1 MAILHG
7 SWIQESQE
15 SYFFIWGETWRHLSQ
30 VAVLQ
35 LEDELIH
42 QHPYGMTLSELK
54 TFLLS
59 LKKSGLLNWQL
70 SELGE
75 NSETAPKSPRR
86 RKSKNQEMVVSGE
99 VSHNQ
104 SGDLSKERKSVS
116 RKCVLPTRGETS
128 NLIPCYSALS
138 EKEENQPIYLYPWQV
153 EGICLKPL
161 EAFDF
166 LQSLPLGSI
175 TETESFLGS
184 DLRFWS
190 QVGRWCLDLF
200 ARGKFLPTLKRIS
213 PDKFSAKWE
222 PLLDSSTDQIRFNT
236 FAKQMPIACRI
247 YQREESQDSLASAE
261 LYSPW
266 RVEFPSPSQDILK
279 SFLTGIS
286 DAQVRKL
293 FHVNTEIPL
302 KNVTAPVGEWL
313 QALGNEI
320 DIVEGERAI
329 VERLEIALKAW
340 KSPLQHTIEKNEFRT
355 CFNLIPPLLGKT
367 EWTLMYGLHAID
379 DGEFMIDAQ
388 TIWHNPVE
396 RLNYL
401 GRMIQFPQ
409 ETLLKGLGLAS
420 KLYPLIEPSLQE
432 AYPQSCQ
439 LNALQAYEFLKS
451 VAWRFTDSGLGVI
464 LPPSLTNREG
474 WASRLGLSIQADTTP
489 LSVGKMEKLGLKSI
503 LNFKWELTIGGQQIS
518 QKEFKRLVALNSPLV
533 EINGEWVE
541 LRPQDVRAAQNFF
554 VTRKEE
560 MTLSLEDA
568 LRLAA
573 GDTPTI
579 EKLPVVNFAASGQL
593 QELLNTL
600 TNNES
605 IDAIAPPKSFRGEL
619 RPYQARG
626 VHWLSFLEKWG
637 LGACLADDMG
647 CGKCLTPESLIFVN
661 GNLEKAETIWHNYAK
676 EETLFDGE
684 GFWSEPK
691 TKLLVNSLDQKTNKI
706 VQAPI
711 QRLYRQEV
719 REKLRKI
726 TLEDGSIITITN
738 RHKLLIR
745 NEWTTDFSVGDY
757 VGLPAKLSWDGESQ
771 DPDLVKFLAWQIA
784 LGDEMES
791 GTLTIAQKDDK
802 NLADLDKTIQH
813 IAERYNLKINHP
825 SNSNKIPV
833 FRVNSPDYRRFLAEK
848 GYQWGTRSRDKS
860 IPAFIMQADVNTV
873 RIFLSHYFDAEASV
887 IIKMGQIEINTAS
900 PLLMQQ
906 ISTLLRRFGIKL
918 RVASQEKC
926 ATNGSH
932 TYYIG
937 TLGGSAASL
946 FLQEIGFNSPENA
959 REFEEICRRLNLTNV
974 EEILT
979 SDIVA
984 YTVENSK
991 LPLSYVGMHHPV
1003 YLNGSQQF
1011 SRPSLANVI
1020 TEMPLFKGAT
1030 PKESPQG
1037 KPFEAYANLAQSQLE
1052 HIRQSWQDIGENE
1065 VVYSPIKTIEEIDYQ
1080 GWVYDFEVSEYHN
1093 FIANNILCHNTIQL
1107 IAFLL
1112 HLQEENALTSPVLLV
1127 CPTSVLGNWKR
1138 EVNKFGPTLKAFI
1151 HHGNQRAKG
1160 KEFAKAIKG
1169 KNLVITSYPL
1179 VFRDL
1184 KEFEGVKWQG
1194 IVLDEAQNIKNSEA
1208 KQSQAVRQIE
1218 ASFRIALTGT
1228 PVENRLQE
1236 LWSILDFLNPGFL
1249 GNRNF
1254 FQRRFAVPIEKYG
1267 DRDSLQTLRA
1277 LVRPFILRRLKTDKD
1292 IIQDLPEKQEMTVFC
1307 PLSQEQAILYQKLV
1321 EESLAEIES
1330 SDGIKRRGMILA
1342 LLTRLKQ
1349 VCNHPLMLKSEGS
1362 DKKTDRKKVL
1372 KAQDSGKLLR
1382 LQEMLEEVFAE
1393 RDRALIFTQF
1403 AEWGHLLKPYLEQHF
1418 GKEILFLYGG
1428 TRQQQREEMID
1439 RFQHDPQGP
1448 PIMILSLKAGG
1459 TGLNLTRATHVFH
1472 FDRWWNPAVENQA
1485 TDRVFRIGQTRNVQ
1499 VHKFV
1504 CTGTLE
1510 EKIHDMIESKKALA
1524 EQVVSAGEQWLTE
1537 LDTDQLRNLLLLDRS
1552 SIIEDD
1558 ED

>member
-7 SWIQESQE
+7 SWIEESQE
-15 SYFFIWGETWRHLSQ
+15 SYFFIWGETWRRITP
-30 VAVLQ
+30 
-35 LEDELIH
+35 LEVFEVELLPP
-42 QHPYGMTLSELK
+42 HPYGMTPSELK
-54 TFLLS
+54 NFLLS

-70 SELGE
+70 SEFGDF
-75 NSETAPKSPRR
+75 SSTPPKSPKR
-86 RKSKNQEMVVSGE
+86 RKSNNQEMVLSGE
-99 VSHNQ
+99 FPENKP
-104 SGDLSKERKSVS
+104 GDFIRERK
-116 RKCVLPTRGETS
+116 RPIALPSLEVKS
-128 NLIPCYSALS
+128 SLIPCYSALS
-138 EKEENQPIYLYPWQV
+138 EKGEDRPIYLYPWQV

-166 LQSLPLGSI
+166 LQSLPLGGI

-200 ARGKFLPTLKRIS
+200 ARGKFLPSLDKVS
-213 PDKFSAKWE
+213 AEKFSAKWR

-236 FAKQMPIACRI
+236 FAKEMPIACRI
-247 YQREESQDSLASAE
+247 YQREEDKASEVQSL
-261 LYSPW
+261 W
-266 RVEFPSPSQDILK
+266 RVQFPCPSKEVLT
-279 SFLTGIS
+279 SFLHGII
-286 DAQVRKL
+286 DAQVRKIFSL
-293 FHVNTEIPL
+293 NKEI
-302 KNVTAPVGEWL
+302 NFNNITSPVREWL

-340 KSPLQHTIEKNEFRT
+340 KSPLQQTIEKNEFRT
-355 CFNLIPPLLGKT
+355 CFNLIPPLLGTT
-367 EWTLMYGLHAID
+367 EWRLIYGLHAID
-379 DGEFMIDAQ
+379 DGEFIIDAQ
-388 TIWHNPVE
+388 TIWQNPVE

-464 LPPSLTNREG
+464 LPPSLANREG
-474 WASRLGLSIQADTTP
+474 WASRLGLSIQADKTP
-489 LSVGKMEKLGLKSI
+489 LSVGKMDKLGLKSI

-573 GDTPTI
+573 GDTQTI

-600 TNNES
+600 TNNQS
-605 IDAIAPPKSFRGEL
+605 LDAIAPPKSFRGEL

-661 GNLEKAETIWHNYAK
+661 GNLEKAETIWQNYAK
-676 EETLFDGE
+676 EETFFDGE

-691 TKLLVNSLDQKTNKI
+691 TPLLVNSLDLKRNKI

-726 TLEDGSIITITN
+726 TLDDGRIITITN

-745 NEWTTDFSVGDY
+745 YEWKSEFSVGDY
-757 VGLPAKLSWDGESQ
+757 VGLPGKLYWDGESQ
-771 DPDLVKFLAWQIA
+771 DPDLVKFLAWQMA
-784 LGDEMES
+784 QGDEMES
-791 GTLTIAQKDDK
+791 GLLTIAQKDDET
-802 NLADLDKTIQH
+802 LADLEKTIEC
-813 IAERYNLKINHP
+813 IAQRYNLTINHP
-825 SNSNKIPV
+825 SDSNQNPL
-833 FRVNSPDYRRFLAEK
+833 FRVDSPDYRRFLEEK
-848 GYQWGTRSRDKS
+848 GYQWGARSCDKS

-873 RIFLSHYFDAEASV
+873 AIFLSHYFDAETSV
-887 IIKMGQIEINTAS
+887 IIKMGTIEITTES
-900 PLLMQQ
+900 PLLMEQ
-906 ISTLLRRFGIKL
+906 ISTLLRRFGINL
-918 RVASQEKC
+918 PLTIQEKTL
-926 ATNGSH
+926 TNDSPLEQ
-932 TYYIG
+932 TY
-937 TLGGSAASL
+937 LGKLEGDAAFL
-946 FLQEIGFNSPENA
+946 FAQQIGFNSPEKLKKFEDTE
-959 REFEEICRRLNLTNV
+959 EF
-974 EEILT
+974 
-979 SDIVA
+979 
-984 YTVENSK
+984 YT
-991 LPLSYVGMHHPV
+991 
-1003 YLNGSQQF
+1003 Q
-1011 SRPSLANVI
+1011 
-1020 TEMPLFKGAT
+1020 
-1030 PKESPQG
+1030 
-1037 KPFEAYANLAQSQLE
+1037 LAQAQREKASSEGKTLDYPNFVVPRQLNY
-1052 HIRQSWQDIGENE
+1052 IRSRWQKIRTKE
-1065 VVYSPIKTIEEIDYQ
+1065 VIFTTIKAIEEIDYQ

-1112 HLQEENALTSPVLLV
+1112 HLQEEKALTAPVLLV

-1184 KEFEGVKWQG
+1184 KEFEGIKWQG
-1194 IVLDEAQNIKNSEA
+1194 IVLDEAQNIKNAEA

-1254 FQRRFAVPIEKYG
+1254 FQRRFAVPIEKFG
-1267 DRDSLQTLRA
+1267 DRDSLETLRS

-1349 VCNHPLMLKSEGS
+1349 VCNHPLMLKAEGS

-1372 KAQDSGKLLR
+1372 KSQDSGKLLR

-1403 AEWGHLLKPYLEQHF
+1403 AEWGHFLKPYLEQHF

-1428 TRQQQREEMID
+1428 TSQQQREEMID

-1504 CTGTLE
+1504 CVGTLE